1 MSDRNLQ
8 KKKHIEAAPAGR
20 KVYRKRYPHH
30 NKPQRGERCI
40 RGNPMDAMVFLLNQ
54 TITHEH
60 KICPNY
66 SKEIE
71 RLLLR
76 NLLRLIHSFQIC
88 QCLVGKEKK

>member
-1 MSDRNLQ
+1 
-8 KKKHIEAAPAGR
+8 
-20 KVYRKRYPHH
+20 
-30 NKPQRGERCI
+30 
-40 RGNPMDAMVFLLNQ
+40 MDAMVFLLNQ